1 MEYMVIC
8 CPSCKKSV
16 ARYDLKGEIDVV
28 ADCKRCNLRI
38 TYHVD
43 TKKITTKKI
52 PQKATSSGLT
62 FRG

>member
-8 CPSCKKSV
+8 CPCCGKSV
-16 ARYDLKGEIDVV
+16 ARYDMKGTVDVV

-38 TYHVD
+38 TYHVG
-43 TKKITTKKI
+43 TKEITTKKI
-52 PQKATSSGLT
+52 PQKNTSSGMT